1 MHKTLNVDDFRQ
13 AFKDYNRG
21 ENFSYEGLELLF
33 DYFEELDESCD
44 QKTELDVIAI
54 CCEYSEMTKDEL
66 LESYEITIHYPSLNT
81 EDEKQDIVQRHLE
94 EHTAFIGKTEV
105 NPFNQKIKSA
115 LHEPTFVFQSF

>member
-13 AFKDYNRG
+13 AFKDYNRS

-33 DYFEELDESCD
+33 DYLEQYEEDCNSPI
-44 QKTELDVIAI
+44 ELDVIAL

-81 EDEKQDIVQRHLE
+81 EEEKEDIIQRHLE
-94 EHTAFIGKTEV
+94 ENTFFIGKTKV
-105 NPFNQKIKSA
+105 NPYSKHIKDA
-115 LHEPTFVFQSF
+115 LQEPTFVFQSF